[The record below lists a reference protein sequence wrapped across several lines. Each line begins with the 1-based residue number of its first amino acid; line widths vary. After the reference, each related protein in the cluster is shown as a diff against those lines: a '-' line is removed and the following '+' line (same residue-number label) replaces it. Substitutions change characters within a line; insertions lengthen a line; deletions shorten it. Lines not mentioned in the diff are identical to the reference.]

1 MRRFAAQWLGTVSQ
15 TSLALSSAFAS
26 VAGLPC
32 AEFSDMPGPMFQLQH
47 ALDIIQG
54 TGISEAL
61 FHTLL
66 DFNDEEEKAHTVQVL
81 GNVSF

>member
-1 MRRFAAQWLGTVSQ
+1 M
-15 TSLALSSAFAS
+15 ALNRLTNEPCFVESAFAS

-32 AEFSDMPGPMFQLQH
+32 AELSDMPGPMFPLQH
-47 ALDIIQG
+47 ALDIIPG
-54 TGISEAL
+54 TGISGAL

-81 GNVSF
+81 ENVSF